1 MRILLI
7 EKDGQDYLKL
17 RQLVDE
23 QQDDPV
29 TMEWAPNHEN
39 AIRLIKKNN
48 YGIFLI
54 AFYDE
59 SQQSFIDWLYEY
71 TTAPIIFLIKSWFPK
86 AAPRL
91 DSLRT
96 EYINKA
102 HISWALIK
110 QMVHHFETLH
120 QFQETGNKFLSA
132 FMQASTPL
140 CLLNSVGTIIEI
152 NDNALTFLGLSH
164 EEVVSTPA
172 WDIPWNK
179 LTDKLRRRFHIAIRI
194 ARRAKTAKY
203 EINIKGRTNKATTLE
218 VAVTPIVNSQSEVIW
233 ILVEA
238 HDLSAY
244 KLAEQQLLQAS
255 QSDQLTGLPNRHF
268 FLESLERAM
277 LNVQNNKNYRIAVLY
292 IDLDR
297 FRVVNESLGP
307 DMGDWLIMEIAL
319 RLQNCLPSNGL
330 LARSGGD
337 EFMILLD
344 ELSNLTDAIRLARTI
359 NNEVAQAF
367 LLDGYEVQTSASI
380 GIAYSTYHQSSND
393 LLRDADIAMYRAKA
407 GGKSCYSVFN
417 SNMHAEAM
425 SRLQIEAEL
434 NRGIEQNN
442 FVLVYQPQI
451 DLQNKALLGVEALVR
466 FYHPKYGLMSPLK
479 FIPIL
484 EDTGI
489 IIKIGEWILQTA
501 LKQLKKW
508 QDEGLSIKHVAVN
521 LSATQFRNK
530 HLLESVKE
538 ALTMSGVAAE
548 YLELE
553 LTESLLL
560 EDTESAVRTLK
571 QFKDMGIRV
580 TIDDFGTG
588 YSSLSYLRRFPVD
601 SLKIDKSFIKGVVSE
616 PEDIAITVATIDMA
630 HALGLNVIAE
640 GVENEEQR
648 DFLRDHGCDCA
659 QGYFYSP
666 PINHEDFSKW
676 ATTYRETLNPTGTI
690 NTP

>member
-23 QQDDPV
+23 QDDAV

-39 AIRLIKKNN
+39 AVRLIKKNN
-48 YGIFLI
+48 YTIFLV

-71 TTAPIIFLIKSWFPK
+71 TTSPIIFLIKSWFPK

-96 EYINKA
+96 EYVNKT
-102 HISWALIK
+102 HVSWALIK
-110 QMVHHFETLH
+110 QMIHHFETLR

-132 FMQASTPL
+132 FMQATTSL
-140 CLLNSVGTIIEI
+140 CLLNPQGTIIEI
-152 NDNALTFLGLSH
+152 NENALTFVGLSY
-164 EEVVSTPA
+164 EEVVNAPA

-179 LTDKLRRRFHIAIRI
+179 LTEKLRRRFHVAIRI
-194 ARRAKTAKY
+194 ARRAKTLKY
-203 EINIKGRTNKATTLE
+203 EVNIKGQGNNKPITLE
-218 VAVTPIVNSQSEVIW
+218 VAVSPITNSTGNVVW
-233 ILVEA
+233 ILVET

-268 FLESLERAM
+268 FLERLERAM
-277 LNVQNNKNYRIAVLY
+277 LNVQGNKNYRIAVLY

-319 RLQNCLPSNGL
+319 RLQNCLPTNGF

-344 ELSNLTDAIRLARTI
+344 ELSNLSDAIRLARTI
-359 NNEVAQAF
+359 NQEVAQAF

-451 DLQNKALLGVEALVR
+451 ELQSKELLGMESLVR
-466 FYHPKYGLMSPLK
+466 FYHPQYGLMSPLR

-489 IIKIGEWILQTA
+489 IIKIGEWIIQTA
-501 LKQLKKW
+501 VHQFKTW
-508 QDEGLSIKHVAVN
+508 QDAGLPLKHVAVN

-530 HLLESVKE
+530 HLLDSVRE
-538 ALTMSGVAAE
+538 ALEKSGLSAE
-548 YLELE
+548 CLELE

-560 EDTESAVRTLK
+560 EDTNSAVKTLK

-601 SLKIDKSFIKGVVSE
+601 SLKIDKSFIKGIISE

-630 HALGLNVIAE
+630 HALGLSVIAE
-640 GVENEEQR
+640 GVETVEQR

-659 QGYFYSP
+659 QGYYYSQP
-666 PINHEDFSKW
+666 LNHEEFAKW
-676 ATTYRETLNPTGTI
+676 TI
-690 NTP
+690 EYEKNTHNDI